1 MRWTLSIVLC
11 VISLPV
17 LASSW
22 VNVTVSTPAN
32 NSTVTSP
39 VLIAASATSDKNV
52 TGWRIY
58 LDGTSVYHTG
68 STNSIRTS
76 VSMAPG
82 THHVLVRAWANDGT
96 YGSVTLT
103 ETVASATPGS
113 AEGT

>member
-17 LASSW
+17 LASAW

-39 VLIAASATSDKNV
+39 VLIAASATSDRNI

-58 LDGTSVYHTG
+58 VDGTSVYHTG
-68 STNSIRTS
+68 STKSIRTS
-76 VSMAPG
+76 VS
-82 THHVLVRAWANDGT
+82 
-96 YGSVTLT
+96 YGARHTSGGH
-103 ETVASATPGS
+103 SRMGQ
-113 AEGT
+113 